1 MALLPREQRH
11 HFLRYKGL
19 EYFDA
24 DIVDFKARLARIYKR
39 EVHRVPVFD
48 FGGLPYLMAEGLST
62 RMLMEHRD
70 DQGAILDLDTPGAL
84 QFQLGGA
91 RRRMSQREFI
101 LALRLYTDQEM
112 QTSGFGAYWAD
123 SARQIPNKRDLR
135 DYWIGISSAE
145 DFLV

>member
-39 EVHRVPVFD
+39 EVHKVPMFD
-48 FGGLPYLMAEGLST
+48 FGGLPDLMAEGLST
-62 RMLMEHRD
+62 RMLMEQRD
-70 DQGAILDLDTPGAL
+70 DQGVSLFTSRAW
-84 QFQLGGA
+84 
-91 RRRMSQREFI
+91 RRPFDIRG
-101 LALRLYTDQEM
+101 LLEM
-112 QTSGFGAYWAD
+112 QTSGFGAYWVD
-123 SARQIPNKRDLR
+123 SARQIPNKGGLR
-135 DYWIGISSAE
+135 DYWIGISSAG